1 MTQGAYW
8 VFACCSSFML
18 LQHAYA
24 DDSEISFVSQNSARF
39 DVWSSDR
46 DLSSLKNI
54 GQASFWSNGTLKFNP
69 EFKIH
74 YDINIG
80 DETDHTVNP
89 DQVSKVNRNLR
100 ELYASYN
107 WDHTFYLDVGRQI
120 VVWGRADGINPT
132 DNLSPRDYTRLVPEE
147 TDQRLGNDALKL
159 TYIPESGTNKWTA
172 LWYPRSRSDVI
183 PLRQIAGV
191 QYDIDRKSRPAFAI
205 RWDYSVD
212 GLDVGASYFSGL
224 DHMPDLSVLSASPTG
239 GATLQLKNNPMSVYG
254 FDFSYNHNDLVWRG
268 EAAYTKTDSDGSE
281 DISHKKN
288 NLTVVMGPELSLK
301 NSTLSLVGVYK
312 HTEDFRSA
320 DSLTN
325 PLLREVYRYQQ
336 TISDQYEQDQY
347 GAMLRYAL
355 NLLNDNLKL
364 EVTGFYFAPE
374 PNELLRVRI
383 NYSLNDHWQLNA
395 GGDRFWGKNDTVLG
409 QFRDNSLVYAQIR
422 YNF

>member
-1 MTQGAYW
+1 
-8 VFACCSSFML
+8 
-18 LQHAYA
+18 
-24 DDSEISFVSQNSARF
+24 
-39 DVWSSDR
+39 
-46 DLSSLKNI
+46 
-54 GQASFWSNGTLKFNP
+54 
-69 EFKIH
+69 
-74 YDINIG
+74 
-80 DETDHTVNP
+80 
-89 DQVSKVNRNLR
+89 
-100 ELYASYN
+100 LYASYN
-107 WDHTFYLDVGRQI
+107 WDQTFYLDVGRQI

-132 DNLSPRDYTRLVPEE
+132 DNLSPRDYTRLVPDE
-147 TDQRLGNDALKL
+147 TDQRLGNDAIKL

-191 QYDIDRKSRPAFAI
+191 QYDIDHKSRPAFAV

-224 DHMPDLSVLSASPTG
+224 DHMPDLSLQSLSQT

-254 FDFSYNHNDLVWRG
+254 FDFSYNHNDIVWRG
-268 EAAYTKTDSDGSE
+268 EAAYTQTDSEGSE
-281 DISHKKN
+281 DLTHKKN
-288 NLTVVMGPELSLK
+288 NLAVVIGPELALK
-301 NSTLSLVGVYK
+301 NSTVSLVGVYK
-312 HTEDFRSA
+312 HTEDLRSA

-336 TISDQYEQDQY
+336 TISNQYERDQY

-374 PNELLRVRI
+374 PNEMLRVRI
-383 NYSLNDHWQLNA
+383 NYNLNDHWQFNV
-395 GGDRFWGKNDTVLG
+395 GGDRFWGRNDTVLG
-409 QFRDNSLVYAQIR
+409 QFRDNSLVYGQVR

>member
-1 MTQGAYW
+1 
-8 VFACCSSFML
+8 
-18 LQHAYA
+18 
-24 DDSEISFVSQNSARF
+24 
-39 DVWSSDR
+39 
-46 DLSSLKNI
+46 
-54 GQASFWSNGTLKFNP
+54 
-69 EFKIH
+69 
-74 YDINIG
+74 
-80 DETDHTVNP
+80 
-89 DQVSKVNRNLR
+89 
-100 ELYASYN
+100 
-107 WDHTFYLDVGRQI
+107 
-120 VVWGRADGINPT
+120 
-132 DNLSPRDYTRLVPEE
+132 
-147 TDQRLGNDALKL
+147 
-159 TYIPESGTNKWTA
+159 
-172 LWYPRSRSDVI
+172 VI

-191 QYDIDRKSRPAFAI
+191 QYDIDRKSRPAFAM

-325 PLLREVYRYQQ
+325 PSLREVYRYQQ